1 MEKKKT
7 IWAFCLKVVLLVVIL
22 FGVDRLVGAAFVKMK
37 DVGLERNPY
46 HQWTKTAYV
55 LEKCDAECV
64 IIGSSRAE
72 HSYITDMLVD
82 SLGMSVYNGGQGGCF
97 FLYQNC
103 IVNMLLDRR
112 VPKKIIWD
120 VQPETMAEYQ
130 NVRYLSPYY
139 DTDVWAKNFVDSQDQ
154 KACIRMAC
162 HQFRYN
168 SNFVQYLM
176 PVLGVGS
183 VTKGGY
189 VPLPTEGYK
198 YPVLKTSPN
207 DEQEIGMD
215 EEKVRKFEAT
225 LKRCKEKRVDLTLFV
240 SPSFVVNNGTI
251 REAVNLMKEIASAN
265 GYTLYDFSSDNSFL
279 SDSTLFKDGSH
290 LNANG
295 ARLYTEKV
303 IGQILRRDTFYDDN
317 KHEIN

>member
-7 IWAFCLKVVLLVVIL
+7 IWAFCLKVLLLVVIL
-22 FGVDRLVGAAFVKMK
+22 FGVDRLLGAAFVKMK

-64 IIGSSRAE
+64 IIGSSKAE

-120 VQPETMAEYQ
+120 VQPESLPENSTMAEYQ

-139 DTDVWAKNFVDSQDQ
+139 DTDVWAKQFVDSQDN

-183 VTKGGY
+183 ITKGGY
-189 VPLPTEGYK
+189 DPLPTEGYI
-198 YPVLKTSPN
+198 YPALKTLP
-207 DEQEIGMD
+207 DCEQEIGMD
-215 EEKVRKFEAT
+215 KEKVRQFEAT
-225 LKRCKEKRVDLTLFV
+225 LKRCKEKQVDLTLFV
-240 SPSFVVNNGTI
+240 SPSFVVNNGTY
-251 REAVNLMKEIASAN
+251 REAVNLMKEIANAN
-265 GYTLYDFSSDNSFL
+265 GYSLYDFSSNQTFL
-279 SDSTLFKDGSH
+279 ADSTLFKDGSH

-295 ARLYTEKV
+295 AKLFTEKV
-303 IGQILRRDTFYDDN
+303 IEQILP
-317 KHEIN
+317 

>member
-1 MEKKKT
+1 MEKKNMF
-7 IWAFCLKVVLLVVIL
+7 WAFCLKVVLLLLIL

-55 LEKCDAECV
+55 LEKGDAECV

-82 SLGMSVYNGGQGGCF
+82 SLEMSVYNGGQGGCF
-97 FLYQNC
+97 FLYQSC
-103 IVNMLLDRR
+103 IINMLLDRR

-120 VQPETMAEYQ
+120 VQPESLPENSTMAEYQ

-139 DTDVWAKNFVDSQDQ
+139 DTDAWAKNFVNSQDR
-154 KACIRMAC
+154 KASIRMAC

-176 PVLGVGS
+176 PVLGIGS
-183 VTKGGY
+183 ITEGGY
-189 VPLPTEGYK
+189 DPLPTEGYK
-198 YPVLKTSPN
+198 YPFLKTLP
-207 DEQEIGMD
+207 DHEQEIGMD
-215 EEKVRKFEAT
+215 EEKVRRFEAT
-225 LKRCKEKRVDLTLFV
+225 LKRCKEKQVDLTLFV
-240 SPSFVVNNGTI
+240 SPSFVVNNRTYI
-251 REAVNLMKEIASAN
+251 KAVELIKEIAKMN
-265 GYTLYDFSSDNSFL
+265 GYSLYDFSSDDSFL

-295 ARLYTEKV
+295 AKLYTKKV
-303 IGQILRRDTFYDDN
+303 IEKLT
-317 KHEIN
+317 H